1 MKFHV
6 VTLFPEMIEQAARFG
21 VVGQAI
27 KDSRIV
33 LSTVSPRA
41 FTTNIHQTIDDRP
54 FGGGDGMIMMA
65 EPLALTLESLKSK
78 LSGQARVIHLSPRGT
93 LLTDQKARD
102 LAKLDEIV
110 LIASRYGG
118 ADQRFIN
125 EFVDE
130 ELSIGDYVISGGEL
144 AGLVVIDAVSRH
156 LPGVLGNE
164 ASPDDESFANGQ
176 GLEHPQYTRPR
187 EWRGHELP
195 AALLSGHHA
204 QIEEWKV
211 LLSFLVTAERRPELL
226 ASLKLTEKQAIK
238 AQALFAQMSEAER
251 ALCGF
256 KISPVDMAER
266 LKVIK

>member
-1 MKFHV
+1 
-6 VTLFPEMIEQAARFG
+6 
-21 VVGQAI
+21 
-27 KDSRIV
+27 
-33 LSTVSPRA
+33 
-41 FTTNIHQTIDDRP
+41 
-54 FGGGDGMIMMA
+54 
-65 EPLALTLESLKSK
+65 
-78 LSGQARVIHLSPRGT
+78 
-93 LLTDQKARD
+93 
-102 LAKLDEIV
+102 
-110 LIASRYGG
+110 
-118 ADQRFIN
+118 
-125 EFVDE
+125 
-130 ELSIGDYVISGGEL
+130 LSIGDYVISGGEL